1 MMKLRKKEQELEG
14 IRVEKQDDIYT
25 LLECHV
31 NLDLEGFEDK
41 DPQTGEPTGIKL
53 PYVVTIEE
61 SSREVLSIRRN
72 YKSDDPLKIKT
83 NYFVHFKFLPGLR
96 FLWIWFNS
104 YDWWFIKNCNFSFKT
119 VIRCRTL

>member
-1 MMKLRKKEQELEG
+1 MKLKVNKEIEG
-14 IRVEKQDDIYT
+14 VRVEKQEDIYT

-61 SSREVLSIRRN
+61 SSREVLSIN
-72 YKSDDPLKIKT
+72 
-83 NYFVHFKFLPGLR
+83 
-96 FLWIWFNS
+96 
-104 YDWWFIKNCNFSFKT
+104 
-119 VIRCRTL
+119 VIINQTIH